1 MYYYRFDDGR
11 VQASMRPLSGGTP
24 IEQAEFDAT
33 VQAIHDAA
41 SQAPPAPTAEERLD
55 ALEAAIKEGL
65 QL

>member
-1 MYYYRFDDGR
+1 MYYYRFENGR

-41 SQAPPAPTAEERLD
+41 SQAPPVPTAEERLD